1 MGEDQLKRLGTNEQP
16 FELSKNPC
24 GVFERMKSIQII
36 EDGDIYLGIEAFFE
50 KDCTKARIGYKIYK
64 NNDYVDVDVTLFLGD
79 IDKII
84 TVPEAAIG
92 YDSGRTP
99 EAQRFLDAIKAIRD
113 ILVNTE
119 EWKAL
124 PDYEFIYD

>member
-1 MGEDQLKRLGTNEQP
+1 MNIILEEDNERSSL
-16 FELSKNPC
+16 FESSKNLS
-24 GVFERMKSIQII
+24 GVFERMKSIQVI

-84 TVPEAAIG
+84 KLKVPVCMSGDFIG
-92 YDSGRTP
+92 QTAFGT
-99 EAQRFLDAIKAIRD
+99 EKLFMDARENVAHRHDTGICSQT
-113 ILVNTE
+113 L
-119 EWKAL
+119 WS
-124 PDYEFIYD
+124 